1 MLGEEQFFGLTPGAD
16 TATANA
22 KSKFFGEN
30 PRFNSSAMQS
40 RAE

>member
-1 MLGEEQFFGLTPGAD
+1 MGEEQFFGLLPGAA

-30 PRFNSSAMQS
+30 LRFNSSVMQS